1 MPDKIWWKKKDRK
14 NGEGKFVRLSSKRKL
29 SKSICHEMQ
38 IQHGVKNDETPKW
51 TLNCLLFLFDLA
63 GNRIAPIGIMNPAT
77 TREKNRLFARHL
89 WKRFARRRLANF
101 ASPFFSASSPK
112 GNLTKVCF
120 GREENKLPKETR
132 IALFATN

>member
-1 MPDKIWWKKKDRK
+1 MKKKDRK
-14 NGEGKFVRLSSKRKL
+14 NGEGKFVRLGSKRKL

-77 TREKNRLFARHL
+77 TREKTAFLLVIFERDSRDDDWRISRVPFFLRHPPKGIL
-89 WKRFARRRLANF
+89 QKF
-101 ASPFFSASSPK
+101 ASAAKKINFQKKRELHSLQQT
-112 GNLTKVCF
+112 NLTF
-120 GREENKLPKETR
+120 LT
-132 IALFATN
+132 